1 MTPPPL
7 SLPIDHPGW
16 RFFSDRVMGG
26 VSDGE
31 ARVETVAGRRAIR
44 LRGKVSLDH
53 GGGFLQVACPLGTS
67 SDPVFDASALAGVEL
82 DVLGTSGAPGTYAVH
97 LRTADTRAPW
107 QVYVAPLPAE
117 SGASAESNSEPEPN
131 LEPEP
136 NREPRPSL
144 EPGSWRTVF
153 LPWSAFH
160 PQSLRLPLDPTRLR
174 RVGLAA
180 SGAAFEAD
188 LAVARIA
195 FVAGDP
201 SLQGRSRRAF
211 PR

>member
-1 MTPPPL
+1 VTPPFT
-7 SLPIDHPGW
+7 LPIDHPGW

-26 VSDGE
+26 VSDGD
-31 ARVETVAGRRAIR
+31 AQVEMVAGRRAIR
-44 LRGKVSLDH
+44 LRGTVSLDH

-67 SDPVFDASALAGVEL
+67 SHPVFDASALAGIEL
-82 DVLGTSGAPGTYAVH
+82 DVLAPSGAPGTYAVH

-117 SGASAESNSEPEPN
+117 PAASAELNSEPEPN

-136 NREPRPSL
+136 ERVPKSNL

-195 FVAGDP
+195 FVEGDP
-201 SLQGRSRRAF
+201 SRQGRSRRAF